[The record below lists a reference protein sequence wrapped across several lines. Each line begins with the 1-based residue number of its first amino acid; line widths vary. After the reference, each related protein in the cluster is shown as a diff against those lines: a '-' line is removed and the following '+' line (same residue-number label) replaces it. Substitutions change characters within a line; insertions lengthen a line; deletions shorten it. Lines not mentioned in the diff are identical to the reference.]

1 MRAVADHC
9 ANTTDNMPAKQR
21 IDQLMSCHLLELMP
35 MRAGRD
41 HDFAGLRIDDFY
53 RPIIPHPAPEV
64 RDQGDPYLLT
74 APRPS
79 ASSYS
84 YYLYHTDVSREGD
97 RIAVY
102 GSHDLR
108 QFQYLGKALQA
119 DAPMSEHWAPCVVYD
134 ASARRYNM
142 FYSRSTPH
150 QSNADIGQRLR
161 RAVAD
166 RPEGPF
172 IDQGEMP
179 LDLETDFA
187 IDADVYQRHD
197 QQSGRP
203 AHFLAY
209 VVEFWNESRVGVG
222 IVEVKLSLDLARPV
236 SAPRVLV
243 KPSLDVQMYERD
255 RSMPWQ
261 VGKRDWAGGETVDWH
276 CIEAPIGG
284 LVSPAGSPYYLNS
297 FGSYKD
303 ESYAVGAI
311 REQAD
316 GSLTDLAVH
325 GHAVLRSG
333 MLPGISSAGHPSMVT
348 PNLLI
353 SHGRF
358 SPDGERQAFFVPLL
372 WDDEDRPFC
381 PNRDQLALMLQ

>member
-1 MRAVADHC
+1 LAPV
-9 ANTTDNMPAKQR
+9 Q
-21 IDQLMSCHLLELMP
+21 
-35 MRAGRD
+35 AGGKY
-41 HDFAGLRIDDFY
+41 DFAGLRIDDFY
-53 RPIIPHPAPEV
+53 KPIIPDPAPDAT
-64 RDQGDPYLLT
+64 DQGDPYLLT
-74 APRPS
+74 VPRSS
-79 ASSYS
+79 ASSFS
-84 YYLYHTDVSREGD
+84 YYLYHTDVSPEGD

-108 QFQYLGKALQA
+108 QFEYLGKALQA
-119 DAPMSEHWAPCVVYD
+119 DAPMSQHWAPCVVYD
-134 ASARRYNM
+134 ASTSRFIM

-150 QSNADIGQRLR
+150 QPDADIGHRLR

-172 IDQGEMP
+172 IDQGEIP
-179 LDLETDFA
+179 LELETDFA
-187 IDADVYQRHD
+187 IDADVYQKYD
-197 QQSGRP
+197 QESGRLE
-203 AHFLAY
+203 HRLAY
-209 VVEFWNESRVGVG
+209 VVEFWNEPRVGVG
-222 IVEVKLSLDLARPV
+222 IVEVKLSSDLARPV

-261 VGKRDWAGGETVDWH
+261 VGKRDWAAGETVDWH

-303 ESYAVGAI
+303 DTYAVGAI
-311 REQAD
+311 REEAD
-316 GSLTDLAVH
+316 GSLTDLATQ

-333 MLPGISSAGHPSMVT
+333 MLPGISSAGHPSLVT
-348 PNLLI
+348 PNLLV

-372 WDDEDRPFC
+372 WDGDDRPFC
-381 PNRDQLALMLQ
+381 PNRDQLAPMLR

>member
-1 MRAVADHC
+1 
-9 ANTTDNMPAKQR
+9 
-21 IDQLMSCHLLELMP
+21 MSEHLLKSSP
-35 MRAGRD
+35 MRAETN
-41 HDFAGLRIDDFY
+41 HDFAGLGIDDFY
-53 RPIIPHPAPEV
+53 KPIIPHPGPDVA
-64 RDQGDPYLLT
+64 DQGDPYLLT
-74 APRPS
+74 VPR
-79 ASSYS
+79 SSDS
-84 YYLYHTDVSREGD
+84 RFPYYLYHTDVSHEGD

-102 GSHDLR
+102 GSDDLR
-108 QFQYLGKALQA
+108 QFEYLGKALQA

-134 ASARRYNM
+134 ASTGRYTM
-142 FYSRSTPH
+142 FYSRSRPD

-172 IDQGEMP
+172 IDQGEIP

-187 IDADVYQRHD
+187 IDADVYQRHVRHSD
-197 QQSGRP
+197 GP

-209 VVEFWNESRVGVG
+209 VVEFWNEPRVGVG
-222 IVEVKLSLDLARPV
+222 IVEVELSPDLARPV

-261 VGKRDWAGGETVDWH
+261 IGKRDWAGGETVDWH

-284 LVSPAGSPYYLNS
+284 LVSPAGRPYYLNS
-297 FGSYKD
+297 YGSYKD

-311 REQAD
+311 REEAD

-333 MLPGISSAGHPSMVT
+333 MLPGITSAGHPSLVT
-348 PNLLI
+348 PNLLV

-372 WDDEDRPFC
+372 WDDDDRPFC
-381 PNRDQLALMLQ
+381 PNRDQLAALLQ